1 MKIALTFTLKSLYL
15 FYFFSYLLQSI
26 PVSSVLNNVM
36 LPGNENL
43 SETQEHSEA
52 SSQELL
58 G

>member
-26 PVSSVLNNVM
+26 PVSSVLNNIM
-36 LPGNENL
+36 LTGNENL

-52 SSQELL
+52 SQELL